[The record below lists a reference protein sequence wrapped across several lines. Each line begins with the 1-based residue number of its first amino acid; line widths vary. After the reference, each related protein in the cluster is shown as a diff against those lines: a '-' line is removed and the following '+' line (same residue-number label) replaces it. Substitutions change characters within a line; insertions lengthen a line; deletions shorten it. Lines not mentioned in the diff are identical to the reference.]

1 MKKLIQWLRNHLFIF
16 TIFVLMTGGV
26 SGFGLGIYLLPILV
40 AEEGLSQS
48 ELTQLSAQP
57 QDQIRRGIFIRDLP
71 GSDAFH
77 WGEGEIFASPE
88 RIWLDGRIAPGPD
101 YRLYLTKGQVKTKAE
116 FLAIKSQALQ
126 IAPVKAFEN
135 FSLSVPDGLD
145 ISAYDSVVIWCEAF
159 SAFIT
164 SAQLR

>member
-48 ELTQLSAQP
+48 ELTQLSAHP

-88 RIWLDGRIAPGPD
+88 RIWLDGHIAPGPD
-101 YRLYLTKGQVKTKAE
+101 YRLYLT
-116 FLAIKSQALQ
+116 
-126 IAPVKAFEN
+126 
-135 FSLSVPDGLD
+135 
-145 ISAYDSVVIWCEAF
+145 
-159 SAFIT
+159 
-164 SAQLR
+164 

>member
-26 SGFGLGIYLLPILV
+26 SGFGLDIYLLPILV

>member
-26 SGFGLGIYLLPILV
+26 SGFGLGIYPLPILV

>member
-40 AEEGLSQS
+40 AEEGLSQT